1 VSDFTFSWN
10 DKAATLSRQSTF
22 GLFFGLWLA
31 VDAEKGGDPWSK
43 LPDFFSPC
51 HLTFR
56 INKKMFERG
65 MEDEAK
71 MV

>member
-1 VSDFTFSWN
+1 LERSG
-10 DKAATLSRQSTF
+10 STIELAINF
-22 GLFFGLWLA
+22 RVVLGLWLA
-31 VDAEKGGDPWSK
+31 VDAEKGGDPYSK
-43 LPDFFSPC
+43 LPDFFSSC